1 MHAGEELSLPRHENN
16 LNIDS
21 ASFEHSLAKVRDM
34 EKRRAGK
41 SGLEISRLGL
51 GTMTWGRDTDTHE
64 AADQCRAYIEA
75 GGNFFDTASTY
86 GDGDSERVLGGLIG
100 TLFQRSEV
108 AIATKAGISFPDGE
122 KTVNNSRQ
130 ALIAELDRSLQRLE
144 TDYID
149 IWQIHCWDPFNPLE
163 DSLSAL
169 DYAYSSGKARY
180 VGLSN
185 FSGWQSA
192 RAITIQES
200 NSAKAPIVTHQVEYS
215 LLNRSAEEE
224 ILPCADE
231 TAIGVLAWAPLGRG
245 VLTGKY
251 RNGIPSDSRA
261 AAPHFVKHVEPYL
274 NDASS
279 RIVEAVTVAAQ
290 GLGFSPLEV
299 ALAWVR
305 DTPGITSAIVG
316 ARTGAQLRGILKSE
330 EVLLP
335 QIVREAL
342 DEVSSQ

>member
-1 MHAGEELSLPRHENN
+1 M
-16 LNIDS
+16 
-21 ASFEHSLAKVRDM
+21 
-34 EKRRAGK
+34 RRAGK
-41 SGLEISRLGL
+41 SGLELTRLGL

-75 GGNFFDTASTY
+75 GGNFLDTASTY
-86 GDGDSERVLGGLIG
+86 GDGDSERVIGGLIG
-100 TLFQRSEV
+100 TLFARSDV
-108 AIATKAGISFPDGE
+108 AIATKAGITFPGGNR
-122 KTVNNSRQ
+122 TINNSRQ
-130 ALIAELDRSLQRLE
+130 ALIAELDRSLSRLE
-144 TDYID
+144 TDHVD
-149 IWQIHCWDPFNPLE
+149 IWQIHSWDPFTPLE
-163 DSLSAL
+163 DTLSAL

-180 VGLSN
+180 VGISN

-200 NSAKAPIVTHQVEYS
+200 NSAKAPINSHQVEFS
-215 LLNRSAEEE
+215 LLNRTAESEV
-224 ILPCADE
+224 LPCADE
-231 TAIGVLAWAPLGRG
+231 TGIGILAWAPLGRG

-274 NDASS
+274 RESS
-279 RIVEAVTVAAQ
+279 ARIVEAVSVAAQ

-316 ARTGAQLRGILKSE
+316 ARTGAQMRGILKSE
-330 EVLLP
+330 EVVLP
-335 QIVREAL
+335 RIVRDAL
-342 DEVSSQ
+342 DEVSLP